1 MQNPLQTWRLRL
13 KTLQSAQSAWRVR
26 SAAALVA
33 AVLAVPACA
42 QNTAVDADS
51 SRAQSAPQQEQMTQM
66 AQTNQM
72 VPMPQM
78 DLPRTQLRAGRAR
91 MQVQIASAAHQLQ
104 TGLMHRREMPAD
116 EGMLFVFPQAGVQC
130 FWMKNTLL
138 PLTAAFIAADG
149 TIVNLADM
157 QPLSEQNHCSA
168 QPVPYVLEMRQGW
181 FKRQGIRPGMK
192 VRDVQGRLFKAVR

>member
-13 KTLQSAQSAWRVR
+13 KTLQSAQSAWRVH

-51 SRAQSAPQQEQMTQM
+51 SRAQSAPQQVNQM
-66 AQTNQM
+66 A
-72 VPMPQM
+72 PMPQM
-78 DLPRTQLRAGRAR
+78 DLPRTQLRVGRAR
-91 MQVQIASAAHQLQ
+91 MQVQIASTAHQLQ

-116 EGMLFVFPQAGVQC
+116 EGMLFIFPQAGVQC

-168 QPVPYVLEMRQGW
+168 QPVPYVLEMHQGW

-192 VRDVQGRLFKAVR
+192 VRDAQGHLFKAVQ

>member
-51 SRAQSAPQQEQMTQM
+51 SRAQSAPQQVNQM
-66 AQTNQM
+66 A
-72 VPMPQM
+72 PMPQM
-78 DLPRTQLRAGRAR
+78 DLPRTQLRVGRAR
-91 MQVQIASAAHQLQ
+91 MQVQIASTAHQLQ

-168 QPVPYVLEMRQGW
+168 QPVPYVLEMHQGW

-192 VRDVQGRLFKAVR
+192 VRDAQGHLFKAVR